1 MRIPFERASWT
12 TRFAIA
18 SAIVLTTALASTV
31 DAANVRYMTLSDLV
45 ARGDRIVRGT
55 VIGSEEGTVN
65 AGGGAVPIVTYRIRV
80 EESLKGGASA
90 GETIEVRLLGRLKQ
104 PTRGSLRRGPFFND
118 LPQFTVGSDY
128 LFVLTRPS
136 AIGLSTTVG
145 LRQGLFELR
154 GRPGAELA
162 VNGANNVGLLAGTA
176 AGPRASGPVQYNEL
190 TKQIHTLLGR

>member
-1 MRIPFERASWT
+1 MRIPIERASWT
-12 TRFAIA
+12 PRLVIA
-18 SAIVLTTALASTV
+18 LTIALTTILASTV

-45 ARGDRIVRGT
+45 ARADQIVRGT
-55 VIGSEEGTVN
+55 VVGSEEGTVS
-65 AGGGAVPIVTYRIRV
+65 AGGGAVPIVAYRIRV

-90 GETIEVRLLGRLKQ
+90 GDTIEVRLLGRLKQ
-104 PTRGSLRRGPFFND
+104 PTSGPLRRGPFFND
-118 LPQFTVGSDY
+118 LPQFTLGSDY

-162 VNGANNVGLLAGTA
+162 VNGANNLGLFAGTT
-176 AGPRASGPVQYNEL
+176 AGPRTSGPVPYGEL
-190 TKQIHTLLGR
+190 IKQIHSLLRR